1 MVYDLFLYMEVYPK
15 FTYNTRDIP
24 HEVLIARNLRK
35 YVSSKETPEYT
46 FWGIL
51 YIWVDLQK

>member
-1 MVYDLFLYMEVYPK
+1 MIYFSIWK
-15 FTYNTRDIP
+15 FIPCLHTIHDIP

-51 YIWVDLQK
+51 YICVDLQK